1 MWNLKDIPKAVCNQ
15 YLGKNM
21 EFEIK
26 GIKYR
31 TAKLDVFQQLK
42 VSRKLLPVLAGLVS
56 EFSTLK
62 AQAVAGNSGAVLENI
77 LPKIADT
84 LAALPD
90 EDVNAVIHPCLG
102 VVSRQHLKSWTP
114 VFNQGAL
121 MFDDIDLFTM
131 LQLVARV
138 VADSLGNF
146 LKELPASETPDPEQL
161 A

>member
-1 MWNLKDIPKAVCNQ
+1 
-15 YLGKNM
+15 M

-26 GIKYR
+26 GVNYR
-31 TAKLDVFQQLK
+31 TAKLDVFQQLR

-62 AQAVAGNSGAVLENI
+62 AQAAAGNSGAVLKSV

-90 EDVNAVIHPCLG
+90 DDVNAVIFPCLS
-102 VVSRQHLKSWTP
+102 VVSRQHEKGWAKI
-114 VFNQGAL
+114 FDQGVL

-146 LKELPASETPDPEQL
+146 LKELPDSEKADPSPQ